1 MSDAQVLHLPT
12 HPTPTRGPS
21 LPASSLIPI
30 SPQKLCVGIAGLGRM
45 GKRHATNFHSFTPRA
60 QVIAASTPHEEEG
73 KWAAENLEGVTIYND
88 YDEMLEKEDLQA
100 NVVASVTAGYHVL
113 CEKPLSIDVQV
124 TQSVLDA
131 YARSLRLHPNQKVM
145 CGFSRRFD
153 ASYRESH
160 ERMTSGAHGQPVLFR
175 SQTADLLDTSGF
187 FVEYAKTSGGIFV
200 DCSIHDID
208 LMLWF
213 LGEDRPVKSLQAVG
227 VKAVHPG
234 LEASRDRNNAIATVE
249 FYGGRIAA
257 LYCSR
262 MMAAGQEDTT
272 EIICER
278 GSLRV
283 NMQGRKNHVEI
294 HDSLG
299 ARCELPRHY
308 YERFRE
314 AFVTEAQEFT
324 ACCLDGKAVPIAL
337 QSSVRAVV
345 IGQALQRSLVSGEK
359 IVFKNQ
365 SRN

>member
-1 MSDAQVLHLPT
+1 M
-12 HPTPTRGPS
+12 
-21 LPASSLIPI
+21 
-30 SPQKLCVGIAGLGRM
+30 SPQQLRIGVAGLGRM
-45 GKRHATNFHSFTPRA
+45 GKRHAMNFHAFTPRA
-60 QVIAASTPHEEEG
+60 HVVAASTPDETER
-73 KWAAENLEGVTIYND
+73 KWAADNLEGVKIYAD

-100 NVVASVTAGYHVL
+100 VVVASVTAAHAEQTLKAIEKGYHVL
-113 CEKPLSIDVQV
+113 CEKPLSIDVQIA
-124 TQSVLDA
+124 QSVVKA
-131 YARSLRLHPNQKVM
+131 YTKSLQSHPSQKVM

-153 ASYRESH
+153 SSYREAH
-160 ERMTSGAHGQPVLFR
+160 ERMARGDHGKPVVFR

-213 LGEDRPVKSLQAVG
+213 FGEDCKIKSLQAVG
-227 VKAVHPG
+227 VTAVHHG
-234 LEASRDRNNAIATVE
+234 LEASGDRDNAIATIE
-249 FYGGRIAA
+249 FYGGRIAS

-283 NMQGRKNHVEI
+283 NMQGRKNHFEI

-299 ARCELPRHY
+299 VRRELPQHY

-324 ACCLDGKAVPIAL
+324 ASCLEDKPAPIPL
-337 QSSVRAVV
+337 QSSVTAVA

-359 IVFKNQ
+359 IFFDENGLKI
-365 SRN
+365 